1 MKMLL
6 NKSNSFADIH
16 PKQNKNLQLS
26 SLVIS
31 VVSHGQ
37 GAIINKLLEDLQP
50 IMLMGAKVILTLNIP
65 EDERFINHYKYQ
77 PIVIRNKRPL
87 GFGYNHNN
95 AFKILNSRWF
105 AVLNPDIRVEANVF
119 NDLIK
124 KAELEPNKEKFGL
137 CAPEI
142 KSPDGNFEN
151 NARKY
156 PTTINILKRIV
167 AHVTLTKLPQDY
179 KKNKGRIFVDWVS
192 GCFMLFNSE
201 SFNQIG
207 GFDTKFFMYLEDADI
222 CRRLCKRGF
231 LVLVYKDIVAIHDA
245 RRASRKNLQHL
256 FWHLKSL
263 IRFLVSPK

>member
-1 MKMLL
+1 MLL
-6 NKSNSFADIH
+6 NKSNSFAGIH

-37 GAIINKLLEDLQP
+37 AVFINRLLEDLQP
-50 IMLMGAKVILTLNIP
+50 IMVLGAKVILTLNIP
-65 EDERFINHYKYQ
+65 EDERFIKHYKYQ
-77 PIVIRNKRPL
+77 PIVIRNKRPQ

-105 AVLNPDIRVEANVF
+105 AVLNPDIRLESNVF

-142 KSPDGNFEN
+142 KSTDGNLEN

-167 AHVTLTKLPQDY
+167 AHVTRTKLPQDY
-179 KKNKGRIFVDWVS
+179 KKNKSRTIVDWVS

-231 LVLVYKDIVAIHDA
+231 LVLVYKDIEAIHDA
-245 RRASRKNLQHL
+245 RRSSRKNLQHF

>member
-1 MKMLL
+1 MLS
-6 NKSNSFADIH
+6 NKPLSSSGRYFTPNE
-16 PKQNKNLQLS
+16 NLPLS

-31 VVSHGQ
+31 IVSHGQ

-50 IMLMGAKVILTLNIP
+50 IMLMGARVILTLNIP

-87 GFGYNHNN
+87 GFGCNHNN

-105 AVLNPDIRVEANVF
+105 AVLNPDIRLEANVF

-124 KAELEPNKEKFGL
+124 KAELEPNKKKIGL

-142 KSPDGNFEN
+142 KSPDGNYED

-156 PTTINILKRIV
+156 PTTMNILRRIV
-167 AHVTLTKLPQDY
+167 AHVTRTKLPQDY
-179 KKNKGRIFVDWVS
+179 KKNKDRIFVDWVS

-231 LVLVYKDIVAIHDA
+231 SVSVFKDIEAIHDA
-245 RRASRKNLQHL
+245 RRSSRKNLQHF

-263 IRFLVSPK
+263 IRFLISAK